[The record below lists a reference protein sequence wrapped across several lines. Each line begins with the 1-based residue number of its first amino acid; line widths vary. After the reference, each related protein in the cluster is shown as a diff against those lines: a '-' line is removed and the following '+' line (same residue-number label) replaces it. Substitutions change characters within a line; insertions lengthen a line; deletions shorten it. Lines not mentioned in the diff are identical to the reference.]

1 MTLIIIE
8 RVKSIE
14 YRCKL
19 RYCIIY
25 IIPLAL
31 GLNYAMQYGTLF
43 PKQSYL
49 QSCACR
55 GQCLQQTGKAV
66 TSSRSM
72 LAADAQGSFK

>member
-1 MTLIIIE
+1 MTLMVIE
-8 RVKSIE
+8 RGKSIE
-14 YRCKL
+14 YRW
-19 RYCIIY
+19 YCIIY

-66 TSSRSM
+66 TSGISM
-72 LAADAQGSFK
+72 PARQ